1 MTKNAP
7 HFNRITLGLLAFF
20 FLLPGV
26 SQAAVF
32 FNEVAWMGNSTSA
45 NHEWIE
51 LYNDGAATVVDGWT
65 LTDGRSLSV
74 ELEGTIPANTY
85 AVLERTSDESAPGA
99 AFFIYTGAL
108 HNGGGSLRLET
119 AAGQLVDLVT
129 GGEDWEQIGGDNTTK
144 ETAQYTQKG
153 WITAPATPGR
163 LNKTPATVTQTSP
176 VADTTAADEASA
188 AGKSDT
194 KTTRSKSKSSAET
207 VRLIL
212 PDMTLALEIDAQ
224 SVGYVNQAIPFVSQ
238 ATGIGETLL
247 SSLQYQWNFGDGI
260 TAPTAEVKHTFA
272 FPGTYVVTL
281 HAQYKRQKQITRHQI
296 TILPVALS
304 LTQNAQGD
312 IQLNNDSPYEVDI
325 SGYTVQATDAFVFP
339 PYSIILPNQ
348 TITLPRQ
355 TVAAAHPVMLAVYD
369 THNLQLASLVPIVTQ
384 RQQLAQATK
393 ATLLSSTQTTYNQ
406 NQTAAATNRITTPS
420 PLILTPTPVPTPQET
435 EVSDPEPVPAP
446 SPVAENQ
453 PSQQTPTT
461 EAPPTTPTRT
471 QRLSYVG
478 LAILILL
485 GIFAIYLTPRRSQP
499 EHD

>member
-1 MTKNAP
+1 MLVTMTQSESF
-7 HFNRITLGLLAFF
+7 FNRIIPSLLLLF

-26 SQAAVF
+26 SHAAVF

-51 LYNDGAATVVDGWT
+51 LYNDGSATAVDGWT
-65 LTDGRSLSV
+65 LTDGRNLSV
-74 ELEGTIPANTY
+74 ELAGTIPGNAY
-85 AVLERTSDESAPGA
+85 AVLERTSDDSASGA

-108 HNGGGSLRLET
+108 HNGGGTLRLEN
-119 AAGQLVDLVT
+119 AAGQLVDLVN
-129 GGEDWEQIGGDNTTK
+129 GGENWEQIGGDNTTK

-153 WITAPATPGR
+153 WITAAATPGR
-163 LNKTPATVTQTSP
+163 QNKTAATVTQTKP
-176 VADTTAADEASA
+176 TTTAAADEAA
-188 AGKSDT
+188 EAGESGT
-194 KTTRSKSKSSAET
+194 KTTRSKSSQSTET

-224 SVGYVNQAIPFVSQ
+224 AVGYVNQAIPFVSK
-238 ATGIGETLL
+238 ATGIGDTML
-247 SSLQYQWNFGDGI
+247 SSLQYQWNFGDGT
-260 TAPTAEVKHTFA
+260 TAPAAKVNHAFA

-281 HAQYKRQKQITRHQI
+281 HAEYKRQKQITRHDI

-304 LTQNAQGD
+304 LTQNVRGD

-325 SGYTVQATDAFVFP
+325 SGYTIQATEAFVFP
-339 PYSIILPNQ
+339 QYSIILPNQ

-355 TVAAAHPVMLAVYD
+355 KIADTHPAMVAVYD
-369 THNLQLASLVPIVTQ
+369 TSKIQLAALVPVVTQ

-393 ATLLSSTQTTYNQ
+393 ATLLSATQVSRNQ
-406 NQTAAATNRITTPS
+406 NQTAETGVTNRITTPG
-420 PLILTPTPVPTPQET
+420 PVLPTPTPVPTPQET
-435 EVSDPEPVPAP
+435 ETSDPVPAP

-453 PSQQTPTT
+453 PPQQKPGT

-485 GIFAIYLTPRRSQP
+485 GIFSIYLTPRRN
-499 EHD
+499 

>member
-1 MTKNAP
+1 
-7 HFNRITLGLLAFF
+7 LLALF

-26 SQAAVF
+26 CQAAVF

-51 LYNDGAATVVDGWT
+51 LYNDGSATDVEGWM

-74 ELEGTIPANTY
+74 ELAGTIPSNAY

-108 HNGGGSLRLET
+108 NNGGSTLRLET
-119 AAGQLVDLVT
+119 AAGQLVDLVP
-129 GGEDWEQIGGDNTTK
+129 GGEDWVQIGGDNTTK
-144 ETAQYTQKG
+144 ETAQYTKKG
-153 WITAPATPGR
+153 WITATATPGR
-163 LNKTPATVTQTSP
+163 PNKTPATVTQTSH
-176 VADTTAADEASA
+176 VAATTAADEASA
-188 AGKSDT
+188 AGESDA
-194 KTTRSKSKSSAET
+194 KTTRSKSKSSVET

-224 SVGYVNQAIPFVSQ
+224 SVGYVNQTIPFVSQ
-238 ATGIGETLL
+238 ASGIGKTML
-247 SSLQYQWNFGDGI
+247 SSLQYQWNFGDGT
-260 TAPTAEVKHTFA
+260 TAPTAAVPHAFA

-281 HAQYKRQKQITRHQI
+281 HAEYKRQKQITRHKI

-325 SGYTVQATDAFVFP
+325 SGYTIQATEAFIFP

-355 TVAAAHPVMLAVYD
+355 NIAAAHPAMLAVYD
-369 THNLQLASLVPIVTQ
+369 THKIQLASLLPIVTK
-384 RQQLAQATK
+384 RQQLAQATQ
-393 ATLLSSTQTTYNQ
+393 AALLFSTQTNQKQ
-406 NQTAAATNRITTPS
+406 NQTAEAGATNQVIVLS
-420 PLILTPTPVPTPQET
+420 PLLPALTQDSVSGAIKVPT
-435 EVSDPEPVPAP
+435 SDPKPAP
-446 SPVAENQ
+446 KQEVVSELSDPTLVAVSP
-453 PSQQTPTT
+453 S
-461 EAPPTTPTRT
+461 TTPTRN

-485 GIFAIYLTPRRSQP
+485 GIFSVYLTPRRPQG
-499 EHD
+499 D